1 MKKTQTFEQAMLELE
16 QIVNTLDEGE
26 LSLDEMLKQFEQ
38 GMKLSQL
45 CQQTLVDAQK
55 KFDNLTHSNNDDK
68 DSSADHG

>member
-1 MKKTQTFEQAMLELE
+1 MKKTQTFEQAMHELE

-55 KFDNLTHSNNDDK
+55 KFDDLTRGNNDDK
-68 DSSADHG
+68 DSRPDHG